1 MSPSSLK
8 RVASTDCD
16 ISPPPKRKAIATT
29 TSKAVA
35 NFFKPTSEKITETPV
50 VTFQV
55 VNDTLLVARHGDP
68 IADLTARPK
77 PVKIA
82 AFDFDDT
89 VVKTA
94 SGNVFGR
101 GATDWTWWHAT
112 VPGKLKQLHADGHAL
127 VIISN
132 QAGVSL
138 KSDAKSP
145 KDGMKSLNNFK
156 GKVTNVLTALGLPIS
171 VYAATEKDLY
181 RKPRTGMWNR
191 MMEDYELAA
200 DGQVDLAGSVFV
212 GDAAGRLGDKAAKIK
227 KDHSSSDRDLAAN
240 IRIDFKTPEEFFL
253 DEEVKSF
260 VRNFEPVQYL
270 DDALLL
276 ASTPTVFSKTNELD
290 IVLFCG
296 SPGAGKSTFYWTH
309 LKSLGY
315 ERVNQ
320 DILKSRDA
328 CVKVARQHLEDRRSV
343 VIDNTNADV
352 ETRATWVRLAQKLN
366 VPIRVVH
373 FTAPPKLCEHND
385 TIRALNSRE
394 TNPEARTMLPKMAFT
409 GFTARYREPSLQEGY
424 QDITKVDFKFEGTK
438 EQRAQWKPRCPSI
451 DDIPGFRTPPTITR
465 ALSAASNQ
473 ITTTTIIA
481 IRGSLHR
488 Q

>member
-8 RVASTDCD
+8 RLASTDRD
-16 ISPPPKRKAIATT
+16 VSPPPKRKAIATT

-35 NFFKPTSEKITETPV
+35 NFFKPTSEKVTETPA

-68 IADLTARPK
+68 IADLTTRPE
-77 PVKIA
+77 PVQVA

-89 VVKTA
+89 VIKTA

-112 VPGKLKQLHADGHAL
+112 VPAKLKRLHADGYAL

-156 GKVTNVLTALGLPIS
+156 GKVTNVLTALDLPMS
-171 VYAATEKDLY
+171 VYAATEKDLC
-181 RKPRTGMWNR
+181 RKPRTGMWER
-191 MMEDYELAA
+191 MVKDYGLID
-200 DGQVDLAGSVFV
+200 DGKVDLTGCVFI

-227 KDHSSSDRDLAAN
+227 EDHSSSDRDLAAN
-240 IRIDFKTPEEFFL
+240 IGIDFKTPEEFFL
-253 DEEVKSF
+253 DEAVKPF
-260 VRNFEPVQYL
+260 VRSFEPVQYL
-270 DDALLL
+270 NNSPLL
-276 ASTPTVFSKTNELD
+276 ARLPTVFTKTNERD
-290 IVLFCG
+290 IALFCG

-309 LKSLGY
+309 LKPLGY

-320 DILKSRDA
+320 DILKSRVA
-328 CVKVARQHLEDRRSV
+328 CVRVARQYLEDRKSV
-343 VIDNTNADV
+343 VVDNTNADI

-385 TIRALNSRE
+385 TIRSLTSGE
-394 TNPEARTMLPKMAFT
+394 TNPEARSMLPKLAFT
-409 GFTARYREPSLQEGY
+409 GFAARYREPALEEGF
-424 QDITKVDFKFEGTK
+424 QDITKVNFKFEGTE
-438 EQRAQWKPRCPSI
+438 EQRAQWSRYWIS
-451 DDIPGFRTPPTITR
+451 
-465 ALSAASNQ
+465 
-473 ITTTTIIA
+473 
-481 IRGSLHR
+481 
-488 Q
+488 